1 MQLPGLK
8 NSTETGSTSD
18 MYLTQEQKE
27 LKDLKESLKNT
38 KPIGNLVAL
47 CKTYDQA
54 STVM

>member
-1 MQLPGLK
+1 MAESGG
-8 NSTETGSTSD
+8 TVD
-18 MYLTQEQKE
+18 IYLTQEQKE
-27 LKDLKESLKNT
+27 LKDLKASLVNT